1 MYSMK
6 EKAKS
11 ELTRLETLK
20 YIIIVK
26 YYEHIF
32 PIFSDELGK
41 ERMQVLAFMI
51 KVKDTKHWKKYQ
63 RALKTLKF
71 GYRQPLDGTT
81 VIKNAN
87 GSITTITKGTNG
99 ITTEITTQESTAPV
113 TEVQAAIEA
122 LDFEK
127 TLNV

>member
-1 MYSMK
+1 MS
-6 EKAKS
+6 EKTKS

-20 YIIIVK
+20 YIVIVK
-26 YYEHIF
+26 YYEYIF
-32 PIFSDELGK
+32 PIFSDELSK

-81 VIKNAN
+81 VIKNADK
-87 GSITTITKGTNG
+87 SITTITKSANG
-99 ITTEITTQESTAPV
+99 VTTETTVQESTAPV
-113 TEVQAAIEA
+113 PKIQTAIET
-122 LDFEK
+122 LDFDK

>member
-1 MYSMK
+1 MK

-81 VIKNAN
+81 AIKNVD

-99 ITTEITTQESTAPV
+99 ITTEITTQESIVPV
-113 TEVQAAIEA
+113 PEVQVAIEV

>member
-1 MYSMK
+1 MK

-26 YYEHIF
+26 YYEYIF

-71 GYRQPLDGTT
+71 GYRQPLDGAT
-81 VIKNAN
+81 VIKNVD

-99 ITTEITTQESTAPV
+99 ITTEITTQESILPV
-113 TEVQAAIEA
+113 PEVQVAIEV